1 MGFLYKRKEKIK
13 IMALIFGV
21 ILIVIAGYVVIKMNQ
36 IKNLSI
42 GKVVEINFQDGNADY
57 LEMLLEPENEKDP
70 GNKLML
76 LDRDAV
82 EQLIQ
87 YMRDNDVKIVSGKYE
102 IPQTGNYEELISI
115 LNFEPEEGVHDS

>member
-1 MGFLYKRKEKIK
+1 MLENKKKIK
-13 IMALIFGV
+13 IMALIIGV

-57 LEMLLEPENEKDP
+57 LEMLLEPKNEKDP
-70 GNKLML
+70 DNKLML
-76 LDRDAV
+76 LDRAAV